1 VGLETKENTMRIIL
15 SYPLP
20 TGPRSLVLVYVDDA
34 EHPFT
39 LLDIPA
45 DGPLTPDADCR
56 VVDDRIDDE
65 SQAYDIAIEHMHA
78 SERLGRPAEPQA
90 A

>member
-1 VGLETKENTMRIIL
+1 MRIIL
-15 SYPLP
+15 SYPLT
-20 TGPRSLVLVYVDDA
+20 TGNRSLVLIYVDDA
-34 EHPFT
+34 DHPFT

-56 VVDDRIDDE
+56 VVDDRIDSE
-65 SQAYDIAIEHMHA
+65 SQAYDIAIEHLLA
-78 SERLGRPAEPQA
+78 SEHLGHPAQPVA